1 MVATLIILQT
11 LSEGLKLYNPD
22 LCALLGA
29 EGEHDVG
36 GDDGAALEEDGG
48 GRGVVLVGHLQHG
61 RVSVHR
67 RLAQQPA
74 PSTNVI
80 VAV

>member
-1 MVATLIILQT
+1 MQVPWFMSGMKKSRLIHVT
-11 LSEGLKLYNPD
+11 CN

-36 GDDGAALEEDGG
+36 GDDGAALEEDRGG
-48 GRGVVLVGHLQHG
+48 GGVVQVGHLQHG

-67 RLAQQPA
+67 HLAQ
-74 PSTNVI
+74 
-80 VAV
+80 

>member
-1 MVATLIILQT
+1 MVLHFTFNT
-11 LSEGLKLYNPD
+11 RLSEGSKLYNPD

-29 EGEHDVG
+29 EGEHDVC

-48 GRGVVLVGHLQHG
+48 GGGVVQVGHLQHG

-67 RLAQQPA
+67 RLA
-74 PSTNVI
+74 
-80 VAV
+80 